1 MKAYCIN
8 LDRRPDRMEHMTAQF
23 ARQGMTVERIPAVDA
38 QDPAVAAAAAL
49 CRVGFTGRVM
59 GPGAYGCFQSHR
71 EFWRRLVAS
80 GETHGMIL
88 EDDLV
93 LSEGLAAYLAD
104 GWVPTDAD
112 IVKLETYESRIHL
125 DKGEGASAGPRRLH
139 RLRSRHA
146 GTGCY
151 VISAAAAKRLLA
163 QTEGTPNDPIDE
175 YLFSE
180 ASPAF
185 GTLRIYQMVPA
196 PVIQGDR
203 WKGAGAGASWTETS
217 ITQRLAPGDVP
228 GMKRETRWDRL
239 RRRLR
244 EEFRALRRGTRYAV
258 ARHG

>member
-1 MKAYCIN
+1 MKAFCIN
-8 LDRRPDRMEHMTAQF
+8 LDRRPDRMDHMAAQF
-23 ARQGMTVERIPAVDA
+23 ERQGMAVERIPAVDA
-38 QDPAVAAAAAL
+38 QDPAVAAAAAQ
-49 CRVGFTGRVM
+49 CKVGFTGRVM

-80 GETHGMIL
+80 GEAHGMIL

-93 LSEGLAAYLAD
+93 LSDGLATYLAD
-104 GWVPTDAD
+104 GWVPKDAD

-125 DKGEGASAGPRRLH
+125 DKGDGVATGPRRLY
-139 RLRSRHA
+139 RLRSRHP

-151 VISAAAAKRLLA
+151 VISATAAKRLLA
-163 QTEGTPNDPIDE
+163 QTEGALTDPIDE

-185 GTLRIYQMVPA
+185 RALTIYQMMPA

-203 WKGAGAGASWTETS
+203 WKGAGAGASWTQTS
-217 ITQRLAPGDVP
+217 ITQRLAPGEAP
-228 GMKRETRWDRL
+228 GMKRESLWDRVS
-239 RRRLR
+239 RRLR
-244 EEFRALRRGTRYAV
+244 EELRALRQGTRYAV